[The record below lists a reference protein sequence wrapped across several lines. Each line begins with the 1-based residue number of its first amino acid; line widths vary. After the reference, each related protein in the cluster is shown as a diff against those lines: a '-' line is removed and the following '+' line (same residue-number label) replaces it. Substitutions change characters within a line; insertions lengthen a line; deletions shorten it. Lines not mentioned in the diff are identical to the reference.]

1 VTNLRRAPAIL
12 FFLLMFAGVALG
24 APHKL
29 RVSDPVLAQSLVA
42 RGGKL
47 IADYGGFQLIEADD
61 SILTNLDTRRAE
73 WQDDFDEIKLNAKLL
88 NTRASEILA
97 LRKSAGN
104 FSGKRL
110 HLVQFAG
117 PVKPEWLAALEK
129 HGARIV
135 SYIPENAYLIYGD
148 ASAIAKMQ
156 TWAGTNQFVQWEG
169 DYADDYK
176 INPDAL
182 SSDTFSIQMVDDAA
196 ANVATLTLIGQW
208 QLAGAENEYT
218 LLGYR
223 NITVRLPPDKLSLI
237 AAQPDVV
244 SIQPHFEPQKL
255 DERQD
260 QIIAGNLSS
269 NVPSGTGYLAW
280 LASKGFTQ
288 AQFTNSNFIVDVSD
302 SGIDNGTTSPG
313 HFGLYT
319 SGDTSQASRV
329 AYNRFEGTPNSGS
342 TLQGCDGH
350 GNLNT
355 HIIAGYDNFTDAFPH
370 TDSAGYFYGLGVCPF
385 VKVGSSVVFDPD
397 NFTNPNFTN
406 LLTAAYNSGAR
417 ISNNS
422 WGADVSGKYD
432 SDAQAY
438 DALVRDV
445 GAAGQNRQMIV
456 VFAAGNK
463 GPGSKSIDSPG
474 SAKNVIT
481 VGASENVRSLSI
493 ANGGNSSTGAD
504 GSGIPDTSADS
515 ANDMASFSSRGP
527 CKDGRIKPDIVAPG
541 SHITGGVAQ
550 NSPPPSPSSLGSAIS
565 CFDASG
571 VSALNGEK
579 TNSADKFFPLGQQF
593 YTESSGTSHST
604 PAVSGACALLRQF
617 FINESNTPP
626 SPAMTKAYLMNAA
639 RYLNGSGANDKLPS
653 ANQGMG
659 ELDLGTAFDGAQRIL
674 RDQLAVEKFT
684 AAGQTRIYSGTV
696 PDSTKPF
703 RVTLAWTDAPGSTTA
718 SKELVNNLDLVVA
731 SGTNTFKGNVFNGQ
745 YSTNGGAA
753 DGTNNVESVFL
764 SPGAA
769 TNFTVTIS
777 AAQISADAITNNGS
791 LPEQDYAL
799 VIYNGSIAIPVAQSI
814 SVSNNLVTLKWGV
827 NANFSY
833 NVQFKNN
840 LTDAS
845 WIDLTTNVLAT
856 NTIFTVTDSASTS
869 QRFYRISAAQ

>member
-1 VTNLRRAPAIL
+1 M
-12 FFLLMFAGVALG
+12 MFACSAWA

-29 RVSDPVLAQSLVA
+29 RISDQALAQSLVA
-42 RGGKL
+42 RGGRL

-61 SILTNLDTRRAE
+61 SILTNLDTRHVE
-73 WQDDFDEIKLNAKLL
+73 WSDDFDEIKLNAVSL
-88 NTRASEILA
+88 NTRTAGVVA

-104 FSGKRL
+104 FSGKHL

-148 ASAIAKMQ
+148 AAAIGRMQ

-169 DYADDYK
+169 SYADDYK
-176 INPDAL
+176 IHPAARLVYLYGRPQLPLTDV
-182 SSDTFSIQMVDDAA
+182 FSIQMVDDSA

-223 NITVRLPPDKLSLI
+223 NIIVRLPPEKLNLI

-260 QIIAGNLSS
+260 QIIAGNLTG
-269 NVPSGTGYLAW
+269 NVPSGPGYLTW
-280 LASKGFTQ
+280 LAGKGFTQ
-288 AQFTNSNFIVDVSD
+288 AQFASSGFAVDVTD

-319 SGDTSQASRV
+319 SGDTTQKSRV
-329 AYNRFEGTPNSGS
+329 VYNRLEGTEHSGS

-350 GNLNT
+350 GTLNT
-355 HIIAGYDNFTDAFPH
+355 HIIAGYDNFTNAFPH
-370 TDSAGYFYGLGVCPF
+370 TDAEGYFYGLGICPF
-385 VKVGSSVVFDPD
+385 VETGSSVVFDPST
-397 NFTNPNFTN
+397 FTYPNFTN
-406 LLTAAYNSGAR
+406 LQTQAYNSGAR

-422 WGADVSGKYD
+422 WGSDVGGAYD
-432 SDAQAY
+432 SFAQAY

-445 GAAGQNRQMIV
+445 GSAGQNRQMII
-456 VFAAGNK
+456 VFAAGNR
-463 GPGSKSIDSPG
+463 GPGSRTIDSPG

-481 VGASENVRSLSI
+481 VGAAENVRSMNLV
-493 ANGGNSSTGAD
+493 NGGDNSSGYD
-504 GSGIPDTSADS
+504 GCNPSTSDAGADS
-515 ANDMASFSSRGP
+515 ANDIASFSSRGP
-527 CKDGRIKPDIVAPG
+527 CADGRKKPDIVAPG

-550 NSPPPSPSSLGSAIS
+550 ISPPPLPSSLGSAIS
-565 CFDASG
+565 CFNASA
-571 VSALNGEK
+571 VCALS
-579 TNSADKFFPLGQQF
+579 NSDFFPLGQEF
-593 YTESSGTSHST
+593 YTVSSGTSHST

-617 FINESNTPP
+617 FINNTNAPP
-626 SPAMTKAYLMNAA
+626 SPAMTKAYLMNSA
-639 RYLNGSGANDKLPS
+639 RYMNGAGANDKLWS
-653 ANQGMG
+653 ASQGMG
-659 ELDLGTAFDGAQRIL
+659 ELDLETAFDGAQRIL
-674 RDQLAVEKFT
+674 RDQLPVETFT
-684 AAGQTRIYSGTV
+684 AAGQMHTYTGMV
-696 PDSTKPF
+696 PDPTKPF
-703 RVTLAWTDAPGSTTA
+703 CVTLAWTDAPGNTA
-718 SKELVNNLDLVVA
+718 AAKALVNNLDLVVTA
-731 SGTNTFKGNVFNGQ
+731 GTNIYKGNVFNGQ
-745 YSTNGGAA
+745 YSTNGGTA

-764 SPGAA
+764 QAGMA

-777 AAQISADAITNNGS
+777 AAQISADAITNGGG

-799 VIYNGSIAIPVAQSI
+799 AIYNGAIALPVVQSI
-814 SVSNNLVTLKWGV
+814 SVSNNLVTLQWGV
-827 NANFSY
+827 NANFNY

-845 WIDLTTNVLAT
+845 WTDVTTNILAT
-856 NTIFTVTDSASTS
+856 NAVFTVTNSASTA